1 MNRLPHSLPVLLL
14 ALGSYLACFDG
25 SLAPAADDK
34 TAAVPEPKVRPPVQ
48 LTEEALRIHRE
59 ALLVD
64 GHNDLPW
71 QFREKKDLSFRHID
85 IARPQ
90 KTLHTDI
97 PRLKQGNVGAQFWSA
112 YVPASTRKDGSA
124 VRQTLEQIDVIHR
137 MVRSYPDTFEM
148 ASSVDDIM
156 RSHRNGKI
164 ASLIGIEV

>member
-1 MNRLPHSLPVLLL
+1 MRDKGDPFTPVL
-14 ALGSYLACFDG
+14 
-25 SLAPAADDK
+25 
-34 TAAVPEPKVRPPVQ
+34 
-48 LTEEALRIHRE
+48 
-59 ALLVD
+59 
-64 GHNDLPW
+64 
-71 QFREKKDLSFRHID
+71 D
-85 IARPQ
+85 IAKPQ

-97 PRLKQGNVGAQFWSA
+97 PRLRQGNVGAQFWSA
-112 YVPASTRKDGSA
+112 YVPASSRKDGSA